1 MRVPARSWPTR
12 RTTEVR
18 LLLVEDDRALADEL
32 QPILETTGY
41 AVDRAHDGEDALYLG
56 QTEDYDLVILDLGL
70 PRIGGIQV
78 LEEWRA

>member
-1 MRVPARSWPTR
+1 M
-12 RTTEVR
+12 R

-56 QTEDYDLVILDLGL
+56 QTEDYDLDSNVIEVYVRRLREKLGKEVIET
-70 PRIGGIQV
+70 RRGQGYV
-78 LEEWRA
+78 FRG